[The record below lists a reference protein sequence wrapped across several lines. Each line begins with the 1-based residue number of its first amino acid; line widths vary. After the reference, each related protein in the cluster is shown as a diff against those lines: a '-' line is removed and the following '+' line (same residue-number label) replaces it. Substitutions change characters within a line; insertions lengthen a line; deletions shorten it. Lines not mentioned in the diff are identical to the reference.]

1 MDSVA
6 TDPPVAT
13 VMVSL
18 FQRNLF
24 GMQSH
29 PVALVPPRAD
39 RRGGLYGS
47 CLLMAK
53 RTVKPDAGLQQ
64 IDDFERAIVL
74 AREQTWRFNGVSENE
89 IARLLP
95 DLEQLAKNVTDQ
107 LRAEYRTRM
116 SQP

>member
-1 MDSVA
+1 
-6 TDPPVAT
+6 
-13 VMVSL
+13 
-18 FQRNLF
+18 
-24 GMQSH
+24 
-29 PVALVPPRAD
+29 
-39 RRGGLYGS
+39 
-47 CLLMAK
+47 MAK

-74 AREQTWRFNGVSENE
+74 AREQTWRFNEVSENE

-107 LRAEYRTRM
+107 LRAEYRARM